1 MKSLV
6 VSPCS
11 HWTGGPTILKM
22 ASVINS
28 CPWWVLACD
37 LTLGDDVDSISK
49 LASVFTDLVL
59 LIDRVV
65 LVRSAIEDEVDETPR
80 C

>member
-1 MKSLV
+1 
-6 VSPCS
+6 
-11 HWTGGPTILKM
+11 M